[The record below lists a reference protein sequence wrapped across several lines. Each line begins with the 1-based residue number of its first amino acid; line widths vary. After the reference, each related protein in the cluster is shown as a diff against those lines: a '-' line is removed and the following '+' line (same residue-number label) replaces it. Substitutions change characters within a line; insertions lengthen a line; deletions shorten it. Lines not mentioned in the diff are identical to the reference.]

1 MSHSGT
7 DSMCTR
13 EMGHHALQNAAP
25 PTRADALPLLN
36 TLVISV
42 TIKADTRTLHFHRV
56 AAYKRLTAAV
66 CSAARGRGDQ
76 PLKERALLLLKLAL
90 NALLELAQ
98 AAVEARRERLRVC
111 GVVEQRG
118 KRGLELLY

>member
-1 MSHSGT
+1 MLSRALERSGASDARRRPSVTEHS
-7 DSMCTR
+7 SN
-13 EMGHHALQNAAP
+13 Q
-25 PTRADALPLLN
+25 
-36 TLVISV
+36 V

-111 GVVEQRG
+111 GVVE
-118 KRGLELLY
+118 